1 MHTALASA
9 VASLESCPGYGHYKG
24 DTWCEIPAVV
34 KVTTHFVFLPI
45 IWLIL
50 LVILHHSVV
59 IRSGCYSKSA
69 QVKINPNYKPLFC
82 QKISWING

>member
-45 IWLIL
+45 I
-50 LVILHHSVV
+50 
-59 IRSGCYSKSA
+59 
-69 QVKINPNYKPLFC
+69 
-82 QKISWING
+82 